1 MVIDFRP
8 HFYFRREGPGILFG
22 MTDLSE
28 PPSFNTHVWFVM
40 AAGFSGHG
48 FMLSPAIGECLA
60 ELITAGRCRTVDLS
74 PLAIDRFLSGTLRR
88 EANVI

>member
-1 MVIDFRP
+1 
-8 HFYFRREGPGILFG
+8 
-22 MTDLSE
+22 
-28 PPSFNTHVWFVM
+28 M